1 VCLTR
6 TYRAPR
12 VHAWLRR
19 QRCWSLVQAGR
30 SHHAHPRPGRRLR
43 PPATA
48 HHVVDR
54 LAKAAEDLLA
64 RNFNP
69 AAPDV
74 TRGRQHHLRPHA
86 ESWLS
91 SMVGRLLVAESSGEL
106 GSAHLRATR

>member
-1 VCLTR
+1 M
-6 TYRAPR
+6 
-12 VHAWLRR
+12 
-19 QRCWSLVQAGR
+19 
-30 SHHAHPRPGRRLR
+30 
-43 PPATA
+43 
-48 HHVVDR
+48 
-54 LAKAAEDLLA
+54 A

-74 TRGRQHHLRPHA
+74 TWAGDITYVPTG